1 MQTVTIWASTS
12 ITNEATDITKWY
24 SYGMLVS
31 AQWMCMAINF
41 PTGVKYFDT
50 EEEASAYANEMN
62 RLESI
67 NKE

>member
-1 MQTVTIWASTS
+1 MRVETVTIWASTS

-41 PTGVKYFDT
+41 PTGAKYFDT
-50 EEEASAYANEMN
+50 EEEA
-62 RLESI
+62 
-67 NKE
+67 